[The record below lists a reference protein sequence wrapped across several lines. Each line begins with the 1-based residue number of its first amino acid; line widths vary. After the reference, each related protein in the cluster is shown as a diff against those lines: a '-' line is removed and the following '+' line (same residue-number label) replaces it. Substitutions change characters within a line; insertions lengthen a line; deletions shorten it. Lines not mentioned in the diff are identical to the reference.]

1 MSVTTEGGWHLD
13 LSFAECDAL
22 LAQPQRRA
30 TKDDYTAADFEA
42 CSGFL
47 HQGSSSFYA
56 ASKLLPPDVRRGT
69 VMLYS
74 FCRLADDLVDEL
86 GDPERALTILHKRLD
101 RVYDGVPCDH
111 AVDRG
116 LLCAAETWRIPK
128 AVFVALLEGFQ
139 WDSEERHYETI
150 DELIAYCVRV
160 ASTVGVMMTLVMGE
174 STIPTLARA
183 CDLGVAFQL
192 TNIARDVGED
202 ARNGRCY
209 LPEEWLRAEG
219 LSSRDLIAK
228 PELSEGLRKV
238 VDRMLRVADQ
248 IYADAELGVRM
259 LPYSC
264 QPAVQAA
271 HLIYRAIGSVLRDDL
286 DLDSISSR
294 ARTSGRQK
302 LRWAVLALLQTRV
315 SWPLARRCFGDPA
328 AKSAMESA
336 EAFKEYSPLL
346 SPFLPAKKAAV
357 GGRRRSR
364 SRSPSP
370 SAARAAVTGW
380 AVKTVRCDAD
390 GWPLLGDSSW
400 RTRHLGAPRD
410 QTPRVGKL
418 RYLAEARAYGDVKGL
433 SAATIIIVCWAMC
446 LHRGLTMEIELPEPD
461 GPALSA
467 ARCAAQLLAHVA
479 LMTFLYTGMFITA
492 HDAMHGVVSP
502 SYRRLNDAIG
512 SLCVRC
518 FALFDY
524 DLLLR
529 AHWAH
534 HRHPATAND
543 PDFDPHGEG
552 RFWPWYV
559 HFMFEYMSATQLAS
573 MGIAFNL
580 LAFGLGMPLLNL
592 ALCWVAPALL
602 SSLQLFYF
610 GTYLPHR
617 PPPDS
622 DNPHRARS
630 NGYPPWLSFL
640 TCYHFGYHFEHHEYP
655 YVPWWGLSSVRHR
668 EKLS

>member
-1 MSVTTEGGWHLD
+1 MMRPLKQLALQSP
-13 LSFAECDAL
+13 AQAPRPPAKAL

-86 GDPERALTILHKRLD
+86 GDPERALTILHNRLD

-174 STIPTLARA
+174 SSIPTLARA

-202 ARNGRCY
+202 ARNDRCY

-294 ARTSGRQK
+294 ARTSGRQTPIARYVLK
-302 LRWAVLALLQTRV
+302 VSDPASAEPAEVVTFDEQDGPLPWGGWAGPQAGQFVTRFHGAPVVPGQAFVLTVLACNSV
-315 SWPLARRCFGDPA
+315 GCGEPGMPLV
-328 AKSAMESA
+328 
-336 EAFKEYSPLL
+336 
-346 SPFLPAKKAAV
+346 FLYGV
-357 GGRRRSR
+357 GGR
-364 SRSPSP
+364 
-370 SAARAAVTGW
+370 
-380 AVKTVRCDAD
+380 D
-390 GWPLLGDSSW
+390 
-400 RTRHLGAPRD
+400 
-410 QTPRVGKL
+410 
-418 RYLAEARAYGDVKGL
+418 
-433 SAATIIIVCWAMC
+433 
-446 LHRGLTMEIELPEPD
+446 
-461 GPALSA
+461 
-467 ARCAAQLLAHVA
+467 
-479 LMTFLYTGMFITA
+479 
-492 HDAMHGVVSP
+492 
-502 SYRRLNDAIG
+502 
-512 SLCVRC
+512 
-518 FALFDY
+518 
-524 DLLLR
+524 
-529 AHWAH
+529 
-534 HRHPATAND
+534 
-543 PDFDPHGEG
+543 
-552 RFWPWYV
+552 
-559 HFMFEYMSATQLAS
+559 
-573 MGIAFNL
+573 
-580 LAFGLGMPLLNL
+580 
-592 ALCWVAPALL
+592 
-602 SSLQLFYF
+602 
-610 GTYLPHR
+610 
-617 PPPDS
+617 
-622 DNPHRARS
+622 
-630 NGYPPWLSFL
+630 
-640 TCYHFGYHFEHHEYP
+640 
-655 YVPWWGLSSVRHR
+655 
-668 EKLS
+668 